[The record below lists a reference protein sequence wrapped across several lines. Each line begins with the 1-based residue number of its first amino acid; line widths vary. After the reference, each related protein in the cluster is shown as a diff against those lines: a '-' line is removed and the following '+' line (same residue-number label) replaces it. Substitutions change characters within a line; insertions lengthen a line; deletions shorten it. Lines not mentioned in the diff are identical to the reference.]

1 MSIFTELKEGDTFYY
16 VLKSFRTDE
25 HWSNFI
31 EYNVFPYEFHKNDN
45 YYDKELMFNTKEEAE
60 KYINYL
66 MNAPWSNWNYI
77 TLDTF

>member
-16 VLKSFRTDE
+16 VLKSHHSDD

-31 EYNVFPYEFHKNDN
+31 EYNAFAYEFHKDEN

-66 MNAPWSNWNYI
+66 MNRPWSNWNYI